1 LRPTGRQC
9 EVTSLSSLWRPC
21 HATTTSNNSL
31 HPNHTKFPVPPIIF
45 SELFMSMPPNFSNQR
60 ALIQEQRPS
69 LSTFLTNRRAAG
81 AREPAGSRP
90 VAMPAGASWILFMP
104 TSPAKKV
111 CVVVAWAGLE
121 LIEQQ
126 GWCHRHL
133 IQSPVINTSHK
144 LTSNQKISPV
154 SLIRSDQSVGIWAAE
169 FGAYFY

>member
-1 LRPTGRQC
+1 VRSQVYHHCGVHVMPLPPPTTAYIRIIQNFQF
-9 EVTSLSSLWRPC
+9 LQSSF
-21 HATTTSNNSL
+21 
-31 HPNHTKFPVPPIIF
+31 PNY
-45 SELFMSMPPNFSNQR
+45 LSMPPNFSIQR

-69 LSTFLTNRRAAG
+69 LSAFLTNRRAAG
-81 AREPAGSRP
+81 AGE
-90 VAMPAGASWILFMP
+90 PAGASWILSMP

>member
-1 LRPTGRQC
+1 MRSQVYHHCGVHVMPLPPPTTAYIRIIQNFQFLQ
-9 EVTSLSSLWRPC
+9 SSFPNYLSM
-21 HATTTSNNSL
+21 A
-31 HPNHTKFPVPPIIF
+31 
-45 SELFMSMPPNFSNQR
+45 MPPNFSIQR

-69 LSTFLTNRRAAG
+69 LLTFLTNRRAAG
-81 AREPAGSRP
+81 AGEPAGSRP

-111 CVVVAWAGLE
+111 FVVVAWAGLE
-121 LIEQQ
+121 LVEQQ

-144 LTSNQKISPV
+144 LTSNQMISPV
-154 SLIRSDQSVGIWAAE
+154 SLIRSDQSVGIWASE